1 VPNCVYEF
9 RLRISNPRAASLL
22 SPPLLTMTPPNAPDG
37 EFRHI
42 DFITHPSSQATVPP
56 VSDYKNARRICST
69 VADPCGG

>member
-1 VPNCVYEF
+1 MFLHQVAGLVPNCVYEF

-42 DFITHPSSQATVPP
+42 DFITHYTSEFSS
-56 VSDYKNARRICST
+56 Y
-69 VADPCGG
+69 CGTGF